1 MDDSYHLAKCLN
13 MIQEQLP
20 WGKAN
25 GWTNKDFEILS
36 EKIYEKAGMLI
47 SYQTLRRLFGKVT
60 TSSQYKPQLETKNA
74 LAIFVGYKDWDTF
87 KQAHVPPP
95 PAPPTAPV
103 AEPEIQIP
111 SVVAT
116 EKKIIVRKVLLAAF
130 GVIVIISIMGYYLLQ
145 EKPTGPVSF
154 KVEHV
159 SGRVPL
165 NVIFHY
171 DVSKL
176 NSDSIF
182 LNFGTG
188 IGKMLLP
195 KNQKTVTMS
204 YLVPGLYRAV
214 LTADNKIIRA
224 ETIHAQSAGWS
235 GIVYANNDYFFLQ
248 DKSMIKNGVMAYL
261 PEDKGTPPPPSAL
274 YQPIKKNALVEF
286 NNFKDFGIDGKNF
299 VLETRLRVVV
309 PDSGQ
314 YCYKALIK
322 VKGEHYPVRAAF
334 VSTGCNSDALLQF
347 GEVLMEGK
355 YNDLTFMGQSFTQW
369 HTVRL
374 EVKNKQGKLFLD
386 DTLLN
391 STVFKKNIGNIKGLS
406 FRLREFGAVDYVKL
420 YDGNNQ
426 LVYQEEFDTDS
437 SLADTKSIK
446 IQ

>member
-1 MDDSYHLAKCLN
+1 MDDSYYLAKCLN

-47 SYQTLRRLFGKVT
+47 SYQTLRRLYGKVT

-74 LAIFVGYKDWDTF
+74 LAIFAGYKDWDTF

-95 PAPPTAPV
+95 PAPAI
-103 AEPEIQIP
+103 EPEIQIP
-111 SVVAT
+111 VAAGT
-116 EKKIIVRKVLLAAF
+116 EKKTVTRKLLWAAF
-130 GVIVIISIMGYYLLQ
+130 GVIVITSIMGYYLRQ

-154 KVEHV
+154 NVEHV
-159 SGRVPL
+159 SGKVPL

-171 DVSKL
+171 DVSKV
-176 NSDSIF
+176 NSDSVF
-182 LNFGTG
+182 LNFGNG
-188 IGKMLLP
+188 VEKMLLP

-204 YLVPGLYRAV
+204 YLVPGLYRAM
-214 LTADNKIIRA
+214 LKADDKMLGA

-248 DKSMIKNGVMAYL
+248 DKTMIKDGVMAYL
-261 PEDKGTPPPPSAL
+261 PEDRGSPRSAL
-274 YQPIKKNALVEF
+274 YQPIKKNALIEF
-286 NNFKDFGIDGKNF
+286 NNFKDFGIDGKSF
-299 VLETRLRVVV
+299 VFETRLRVVV

-347 GEVLMEGK
+347 GEVVMEGK

-374 EVKNKQGKLFLD
+374 EVKNNQGKLFLD
-386 DTLLN
+386 NILLN
-391 STVFKKNIGNIKGLS
+391 STVFKKDIGHIKGLS
-406 FRLREFGAVDYVKL
+406 FRLREYGAVDYVKL
-420 YDGNNQ
+420 YDGNNR
-426 LVYQEEFDTDS
+426 LIYQDEFTVDS
-437 SLADTKSIK
+437 TIAETKSITV
-446 IQ
+446 Q

>member
-47 SYQTLRRLFGKVT
+47 SYQTLRRLFGKVS

-74 LAIFVGYKDWDTF
+74 LAIFIGYKDWDTF
-87 KQAHVPPP
+87 KQAHIPPP
-95 PAPPTAPV
+95 TMPPAAPV
-103 AEPEIQIP
+103 AEREIQIP
-111 SVVAT
+111 SAAGKEKKVAT
-116 EKKIIVRKVLLAAF
+116 RKVLLAAF
-130 GVIVIISIMGYYLLQ
+130 AVISIISITGYYLLQ
-145 EKPTGPVSF
+145 DKPTGPISF

-159 SGRVPL
+159 SGKVPL

-171 DVSKL
+171 DVSKV
-176 NSDSIF
+176 NTDSIF
-182 LNFGTG
+182 LNFGNG
-188 IGKMLLP
+188 LEKMLLP
-195 KNQKTVTMS
+195 KDKKTVTMS
-204 YLVPGLYRAV
+204 YLVPGLYRSV
-214 LTADNKIIRA
+214 LKADNKILGA

-261 PEDKGTPPPPSAL
+261 PEDTRAPRSAL

-299 VLETRLRVVV
+299 VFETRLRVVV

-347 GEVLMEGK
+347 GEVLLEGK

-386 DTLLN
+386 DKLLN
-391 STVFKKNIGNIKGLS
+391 STLFKQNIGNIKGLS

-420 YDGNNQ
+420 YDGNNN
-426 LVYQEEFDTDS
+426 LVYQEEFTVDS
-437 SLADTKSIK
+437 TIAGIKSTK